1 MVGNVPQAISTT
13 SRLIGLSIPPN
24 SKASLISPVACRQS
38 LAYSLDQLQRLWQ
51 FIVLYINSMLQ
62 PREDVGLLILE
73 FVQSLQAI
81 SRRIVNLR
89 PEMSFVQKYCLR
101 WTVCVEDC
109 LKMLVTGNEFM
120 SQSLFNSVTE
130 SMLVSAQEIP
140 EIVVAVNE
148 QLGPL
153 MQNEETDQLLG
164 PSKLN
169 GHQARK
175 FLTPHVFYSPPTSMR
190 SALADL
196 LHKANSS
203 NSLPRSADNHR
214 WNESRNMKMSTEPQS
229 WPDVGRAHKR
239 VRLSFDHELSEPAS
253 LAQSLCARINKML
266 TGRDTSETDGLSEIA
281 P

>member
-1 MVGNVPQAISTT
+1 MVGNVPQTISAT
-13 SRLIGLSIPPN
+13 SRLIGLSISPN
-24 SKASLISPVACRQS
+24 SKASLISPVARRQS

-62 PREDVGLLILE
+62 PRGDVGFLILE

-81 SRRIVNLR
+81 SRRIVSLR

-109 LKMLVTGNEFM
+109 LKMLVTGNEFL

-153 MQNEETDQLLG
+153 MQNEETDQLLE
-164 PSKLN
+164 PSKSN
-169 GHQARK
+169 GHQ
-175 FLTPHVFYSPPTSMR
+175 VR
-190 SALADL
+190 SSL
-196 LHKANSS
+196 LPICFIVH
-203 NSLPRSADNHR
+203 
-214 WNESRNMKMSTEPQS
+214 Q
-229 WPDVGRAHKR
+229 
-239 VRLSFDHELSEPAS
+239 PA
-253 LAQSLCARINKML
+253 
-266 TGRDTSETDGLSEIA
+266 
-281 P
+281 